1 VRYRTFWQFPH
12 QIALFGNSRTKSHFL
27 VISASNRTF
36 EQFPRQFALFTTY
49 GTFSHL
55 FIFLKKT
62 IFCTFSHNNVRGI
75 DANRHKTASVRLR
88 AAEGHNFASAEFFQ
102 NPQNPF
108 KIPTSS
114 QSRVTDVSRDS
125 FKIPKILSKSPRAL
139 SLALLTYHVIRCANQ
154 GRAAWSR
161 ALEHVTRPH
170 ASRDVILSKSPKSFQ
185 NPHESA

>member
-1 VRYRTFWQFPH
+1 MKARGGLLVRSVRYRTFWQFPH
-12 QIALFGNSRTKSHFL
+12 QIALFGNYRPKSHFL

-49 GTFSHL
+49 GTFSHP

-62 IFCTFSHNNVRGI
+62 IFCTFSHNNVRGL
-75 DANRHKTASVRLR
+75 DANRQKAASVRLR

-114 QSRVTDVSRDS
+114 QSRVTDVSRD
-125 FKIPKILSKSPRAL
+125 PL
-139 SLALLTYHVIRCANQ
+139 CQ
-154 GRAAWSR
+154 SR
-161 ALEHVTRPH
+161 TGSVVTCTG
-170 ASRDVILSKSPKSFQ
+170 ARDPPPCVT
-185 NPHESA
+185 